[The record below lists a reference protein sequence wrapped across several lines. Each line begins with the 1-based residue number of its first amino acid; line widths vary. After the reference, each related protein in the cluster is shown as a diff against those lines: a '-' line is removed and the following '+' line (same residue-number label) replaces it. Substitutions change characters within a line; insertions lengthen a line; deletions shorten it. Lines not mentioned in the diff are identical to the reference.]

1 MTDTTKE
8 ADTPDTINSTEA
20 APDIDTAPN
29 PDLKV
34 DPDAVAALDTA
45 DAAGESPQEAPPPL
59 LPRVEMNKSDW
70 RHTLL
75 VLFIC
80 GGIFLPV
87 MGSYGMFDPWETHY
101 TEVARQFMVRSDWL
115 STYWHNGRGPEGY
128 SETNFWS
135 KPVGS
140 FWLSG
145 LSLKIFGYSGSTSGE
160 EIATGHIEWAVRTPF
175 FLCGLFGIFC
185 VYLMCARLFSR
196 RAGLLVA
203 VILATA
209 PMYFQITRQAMT
221 DIPYVGLMSGGIA
234 LLILGLIG
242 HREELPRRSLKLGRW
257 TISWPHAPCYYL
269 FMLAFLGIMALQ
281 MNAIVKPLLRVPL
294 PFKVGGRSVSAAIVM
309 LVYLALTLVFIW
321 MSRKTKHRNEIYIY
335 WFYVA
340 VAYAGLSKGL
350 VGALQPGM
358 VILLYILVSREW
370 RILTEVALARGLF
383 LAVCVFFPW
392 YHGMVTRHGRSFWNE
407 FFGTEQFRRLTI
419 GEQAQAKGTFDYY
432 VSQIGYGL
440 FPWIAFLPAALVR
453 AFSLKASNRSARD
466 RARLFVYVWLFATV
480 VFFTLT
486 ITKYHHY
493 ILPAI
498 PPAAIL
504 VALFLDDLLAGKV
517 KGAWLLLL
525 GSLGVLAMV
534 TIDMVKQPAHWV
546 WMYTYLYDNNW
557 ARGVPSSLPILIYAA
572 AMGAMCLLL
581 LWPRARKLSV
591 LALCLIATGGGGYV
605 LNWYQVKVAPHWS
618 QKKCIATYYKLR
630 KNPEEELVAWQFN
643 WRGETWYT
651 AADVVVSKSLDNTAI
666 KQYLKERTGRRF
678 FFITERGRWPSMRSV
693 MPTEKGR
700 KTLKIVDDSNI
711 HYVLAAAHL

>member
-1 MTDTTKE
+1 
-8 ADTPDTINSTEA
+8 
-20 APDIDTAPN
+20 
-29 PDLKV
+29 
-34 DPDAVAALDTA
+34 
-45 DAAGESPQEAPPPL
+45 
-59 LPRVEMNKSDW
+59 
-70 RHTLL
+70 
-75 VLFIC
+75 
-80 GGIFLPV
+80 
-87 MGSYGMFDPWETHY
+87 
-101 TEVARQFMVRSDWL
+101 
-115 STYWHNGRGPEGY
+115 
-128 SETNFWS
+128 
-135 KPVGS
+135 
-140 FWLSG
+140 
-145 LSLKIFGYSGSTSGE
+145 
-160 EIATGHIEWAVRTPF
+160 
-175 FLCGLFGIFC
+175 
-185 VYLMCARLFSR
+185 
-196 RAGLLVA
+196 
-203 VILATA
+203 
-209 PMYFQITRQAMT
+209 
-221 DIPYVGLMSGGIA
+221 
-234 LLILGLIG
+234 
-242 HREELPRRSLKLGRW
+242 
-257 TISWPHAPCYYL
+257 
-269 FMLAFLGIMALQ
+269 MLAFLGIMALQ